1 MTSALKRSYPFG
13 SSLLQDIDQS
23 KVPQTPLHKRLSM
36 APSSINLS
44 VDGSAS
50 WKMSTTTFTKKDSSN
65 ELTISANHEDQS
77 AEKSPLPSPPSSK
90 GRRNMKNLQ
99 LVVPPVRSSIS
110 APPSPQLLPTST
122 NTHNRRPSTPICV
135 YQNKGSNS
143 NVADP
148 MALMS
153 KTENAIG
160 EDLPYKDEPIQI
172 LPNLYLG
179 SELNAANRSMLDR
192 INVEFILN
200 VGKEVENPYLEE
212 ITNVNSSYY
221 SDYQQQI
228 SPSLPTASSVSS
240 EDSFKTAIQSPTM
253 QLDSPTVP
261 SSPFGIFRS
270 NSLLQKRISLT
281 MRPSSSSPQVAHEA
295 MLSGVPLTVPATS
308 EFRSLKYKK
317 FFWTHNQENLIAD
330 FKSAFAFIDEARS
343 AGRNILVHCQCGVSR
358 SASLIIG
365 YVMKANSMTLNQAY
379 EFVKDRSPYIS
390 PNMSLVYQLVEF
402 EKTLKLGINNSN
414 AIPNTPQPYGK
425 DDLKKTHSRSSSIE
439 SDLLLSHRRSNSLS
453 RGNLSNLNQNNS
465 NSNSNSNN
473 SNILNSISNL
483 NNKDAPPKTPFL
495 VPEGFLTIPS
505 QRQATVKG
513 GAGRFHVITASIT
526 PSSSSPSLSPALSSA
541 SSSISSSASSESSV
555 LSYASMASPTTPS
568 SEESSPTTMSRRTS
582 KPPPLS
588 PNTSNSS
595 LNTFKNNPRSS
606 YSPIDQNPLSPKGI
620 LFNPISSKFSS
631 KRATM
636 IYSSTSDPFVS
647 FGNFENCFDPSRASF
662 HSFDKTTSFIVNQ
675 TSQEVLSGPNSGIF
689 SKSTF
694 ESIFSPTRVSPPV
707 TPVAIPDL
715 YVEEE

>member
-295 MLSGVPLTVPATS
+295 MLSGAPLTVPATS

-439 SDLLLSHRRSNSLS
+439 SDLLLSHRR
-453 RGNLSNLNQNNS
+453 
-465 NSNSNSNN
+465 
-473 SNILNSISNL
+473 
-483 NNKDAPPKTPFL
+483 
-495 VPEGFLTIPS
+495 FLTIPS

-541 SSSISSSASSESSV
+541 SSSISSSVSSESSV

>member
-110 APPSPQLLPTST
+110 APPSPQLLPTSTT

-295 MLSGVPLTVPATS
+295 MLSGIPLTVPATS

-439 SDLLLSHRRSNSLS
+439 SDLLLSHRR
-453 RGNLSNLNQNNS
+453 
-465 NSNSNSNN
+465 
-473 SNILNSISNL
+473 
-483 NNKDAPPKTPFL
+483 
-495 VPEGFLTIPS
+495 FLTIPS

-588 PNTSNSS
+588 PKTSNSS

-636 IYSSTSDPFVS
+636 IYSSTSHVSDPFVS

>member
-1 MTSALKRSYPFG
+1 MTSALKRSYPFD
-13 SSLLQDIDQS
+13 SFLLEDINQY
-23 KVPQTPLHKRLSM
+23 KVPQTPLLKRISM
-36 APSSINLS
+36 APPNVNVS
-44 VDGSAS
+44 VNGSAS
-50 WKMSTTTFTKKDSSN
+50 WKMSTTTFTKQNISN
-65 ELTISANHEDQS
+65 ELTISANHDQNFSS

-122 NTHNRRPSTPICV
+122 TSHNRRPSTPLCI

-143 NVADP
+143 IVADP

-160 EDLPYKDEPIQI
+160 EDLPYKNEPIQI

-179 SELNAANRSMLDR
+179 SELNAANRSMLNR

-200 VGKEVENPYLEE
+200 VGKEVENPYLDE
-212 ITNVNSSYY
+212 ITNVNSSYS
-221 SDYQQQI
+221 SDFQQQI
-228 SPSLPTASSVSS
+228 SPGLPTSSSISS
-240 EDSFKTAIQSPTM
+240 EDSFMTAIQSPSLP
-253 QLDSPTVP
+253 LDSPIVP
-261 SSPFGIFRS
+261 SSPFGILRS

-281 MRPSSSSPQVAHEA
+281 LRTSSSSPQLAHES

-308 EFRSLKYKK
+308 EFKTLKYKK
-317 FFWTHNQENLIAD
+317 FFWTHNQENLISD

-365 YVMKANSMTLNQAY
+365 YVMKANKMTLNQAY

-402 EKTLKLGINNSN
+402 EKTLKLGMNNSN
-414 AIPNTPQPYGK
+414 SIPNSPHPYGK
-425 DDLKKTHSRSSSIE
+425 DDLKKTHSRNSSIE

-453 RGNLSNLNQNNS
+453 RGNLRFLN
-465 NSNSNSNN
+465 
-473 SNILNSISNL
+473 
-483 NNKDAPPKTPFL
+483 
-495 VPEGFLTIPS
+495 IPQ

-513 GAGRFHVITASIT
+513 RAGRFHVITASIT
-526 PSSSSPSLSPALSSA
+526 PSSLSPALSSA
-541 SSSISSSASSESSV
+541 SSSVSSSSSSESSL
-555 LSYASMASPTTPS
+555 LSYANIASPTNSS
-568 SEESSPTTMSRRTS
+568 SEESSPTNRLRRSS

-588 PNTSNSS
+588 PKTSNSS
-595 LNTFKNNPRSS
+595 LNTFKNASRSS
-606 YSPIDQNPLSPKGI
+606 YSPIDRNPLSPKGI
-620 LFNPISSKFSS
+620 IFNPMSPQFVPES
-631 KRATM
+631 ATM
-636 IYSSTSDPFVS
+636 IYSSTSHDKDPFVS
-647 FGNFENCFDPSRASF
+647 FSNFENSFGPSRTSNISF
-662 HSFDKTTSFIVNQ
+662 HSFDKTTSFIMNQ
-675 TSQEVLSGPNSGIF
+675 RNHEVLSGPNSGIF

-715 YVEEE
+715 FA